1 MLDTLMAN
9 AWPALV
15 DEEHAGWRFRWTR
28 GVTRRANSA
37 WALGGDAD
45 TLDDL
50 ITHAE
55 MFFGDREAPA
65 RILVSTASSPPAL
78 ADRLA
83 VRHFQPTARTL
94 VARAATDDL
103 LAAAPPGRDA
113 EVTSAVTD
121 EWLDAFLAIEA
132 GARHGPGATD
142 VYRDQLLAPDLP
154 MAFVTVRAGGR
165 VAAVGQLVVE
175 AGMAGVQCMATD
187 PAHRRQGLAGSVMR
201 HLGAAARELGAAA
214 MYLAVMAD
222 NTGAGALYERLGF
235 RPVHEYAYFEPE
247 S

>member
-1 MLDTLMAN
+1 MAN

-15 DEEHAGWRFRWTR
+15 DEEHADWRFRWTH

-37 WALGGDAD
+37 WALGGDDD

-50 ITHAE
+50 LTRAE
-55 MFFGDREAPA
+55 SFFADREATA
-65 RILVSTASSPPAL
+65 RILVSTASSPSAL
-78 ADRLA
+78 TDRLA
-83 VRHFQPTARTL
+83 ARHYQPTARTH
-94 VARAATDDL
+94 VARAPTDDV

-113 EVTSAVTD
+113 QVTSAVTD

-132 GARHGPGATD
+132 GARHGPIATD
-142 VYRDQLLAPDLP
+142 VYRNQLLAPDLP
-154 MAFVTVRAGGR
+154 MAFVTVRSGDR

-201 HLGAAARELGAAA
+201 HLGAAARDLGAAS

-235 RPVHEYAYFEPE
+235 QTVHEYAYFEAE